1 MFSSLTNFIN
11 EFRADPVGSLI
22 TFAYLAVVI
31 LFSLIMHECA
41 HGYVALKCGDPT
53 AKMLGRLTLDPRK
66 HLDPIGTICMVFLR
80 FGWAKP
86 VPINPRNFR
95 NYRRDYILVSLAGI
109 ITNLCICL
117 ISLLISALLA
127 RIVWPEYIIESYS
140 EAGVKDALLNVY
152 YDFSREPFG
161 LQKNYISLFS
171 AAAVYSG
178 NFNDLIQASVPAAYV
193 QRFFLMLAQM
203 NLGLAVFNLLPV
215 PPLDGYRVLDQF
227 VFKGQLSLS
236 PQTMQYIRIGFMVV
250 LLSGMLSG
258 LLSTVNSAIFGW
270 FSQLFALLI

>member
-11 EFRADPVGSLI
+11 DFRADPVGSLI

-95 NYRRDYILVSLAGI
+95 NYRRDYIMVSLAGI
-109 ITNLCICL
+109 VTNLILCI
-117 ISLLISALLA
+117 ISLLISAILA
-127 RIVWPEYIIESYS
+127 HFIWPEDFVKYFSQIGRKELLLDIYWNGP
-140 EAGVKDALLNVY
+140 AGTVMSGDFITYGMFTDHTALL
-152 YDFSREPFG
+152 
-161 LQKNYISLFS
+161 
-171 AAAVYSG
+171 
-178 NFNDLIQASVPAAYV
+178 YV
-193 QRFFLMLAQM
+193 QRFFLMMAQM

-258 LLSTVNSAIFGW
+258 LLGTVNSTVFGW
-270 FSQLFALLI
+270 FSQLFASLI

>member
-1 MFSSLTNFIN
+1 MFSSLTSFIN
-11 EFRADPVGSLI
+11 DFQADPTGSLI

-31 LFSLIMHECA
+31 LFSLIIHECA

-86 VPINPRNFR
+86 VPVNPRNFR

-109 ITNLCICL
+109 VTNLIVFIL
-117 ISLLISALLA
+117 SLFISAILA
-127 RIVWPEYIIESYS
+127 HIIWPEDLIDYFTIIGRKELFLDIYWNGP
-140 EAGVKDALLNVY
+140 AGTVFSGDFITYGLFTEKTALL
-152 YDFSREPFG
+152 
-161 LQKNYISLFS
+161 
-171 AAAVYSG
+171 
-178 NFNDLIQASVPAAYV
+178 YV
-193 QRFFLMLAQM
+193 QRLFLMLAQM

-227 VFKGQLSLS
+227 VFKGQLNMT
-236 PQTMQYIRIGFMVV
+236 PQTMQYIRIGFLVV
-250 LLSGMLSG
+250 LLSGMLTG
-258 LLSTVNSAIFGW
+258 LLGTINSAVFGW
-270 FSQLFALLI
+270 MSQLMAMLI

>member
-1 MFSSLTNFIN
+1 MFSSLTNFIHN
-11 EFRADPVGSLI
+11 FQADPAGQLI
-22 TFAYLAVVI
+22 TLVYMAAAI
-31 LFSLIMHECA
+31 LFSLILHECA

-109 ITNLCICL
+109 VTNLLLCIF
-117 ISLLISALLA
+117 SLLAAALLA
-127 RIVWPEYIIESYS
+127 KIIWPKDFINYFSYMTGRK
-140 EAGVKDALLNVY
+140 ELFLNIYWNGPAGTVLDGDFITYGMFTDHTALL
-152 YDFSREPFG
+152 
-161 LQKNYISLFS
+161 
-171 AAAVYSG
+171 
-178 NFNDLIQASVPAAYV
+178 YV

-227 VFKGQLSLS
+227 VFKGQLNLT
-236 PQTMQYIRIGFMVV
+236 PQTMQYIRIGFLVV
-250 LLSGMLSG
+250 LLSGLLSG
-258 LLSTVNSAIFGW
+258 LLTTVNSAIFGW
-270 FSQLFALLI
+270 LSQLFALLI